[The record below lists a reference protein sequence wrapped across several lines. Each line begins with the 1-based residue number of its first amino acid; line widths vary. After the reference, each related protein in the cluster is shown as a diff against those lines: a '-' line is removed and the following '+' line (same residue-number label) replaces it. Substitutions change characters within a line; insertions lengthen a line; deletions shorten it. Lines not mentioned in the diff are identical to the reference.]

1 LAAALVLY
9 GAAVLLVGLFAARDA
24 SRSADAFLVGDRGFG
39 AFTTWAALSSTVIGG
54 STTLVL
60 AALVA
65 AKGLPALWLDLAG
78 ALGLLALGLFL
89 AVRVRA
95 TGATTIAEV
104 IGKTYG
110 LGVRKIA
117 AVLVILAEIVWFALL
132 TEATQVVIVSTT
144 SWAPTRVL
152 VLTAALFVTYTALGG
167 QRAVVRTDLL
177 QFGLMAL
184 GLLAIALPLAARS
197 LAAIPAPAAL
207 LSFPTG
213 PRFSWGD
220 AFALLVLVGLPHAVG
235 SDVWAKLLSARDARA
250 ARRAAIGA
258 SFSKLA
264 FGLATATIALAGV
277 ARGVGGPPAELFPRT
292 VLLLAGPAL
301 APLLL
306 VALVATMQS
315 SADSVLLSAAAATSN
330 DLLGPKGSV
339 GASRVAVVAYGG
351 LGLVVALALNDL
363 VETFRLGYTL
373 FASGLILPALVAF
386 LPRVRVDRRFA
397 GAAMLLGGGAAMLE
411 RFAHPVGVDPVIVGT
426 AVNALVLAMGLRR
439 PDAAEESERVRRE
452 DRGEPDS
459 R

>member
-1 LAAALVLY
+1 MAAALVLY
-9 GAAVLLVGLFAARDA
+9 GAAVLFVGLFAARDA
-24 SRSADAFLVGDRGFG
+24 SRSTDAFLVGDRGFG
-39 AFTTWAALSSTVIGG
+39 AFTAWAALSSTVIGG

-89 AVRVRA
+89 AARVRA

-104 IGKTYG
+104 IGRTYG
-110 LGVRKIA
+110 PGVRKIA
-117 AVLVILAEIVWFALL
+117 AFLVILAEIVWFALL
-132 TEATQVVIVSTT
+132 TEATQIVVVATT
-144 SWAPTRVL
+144 PWEPTRVL

-177 QFGLMAL
+177 QFALMVA
-184 GLLAIALPLAARS
+184 GLLAIALPLAVRS
-197 LAAIPAPAAL
+197 LAAVPAPAAL
-207 LSFPTG
+207 LTFPTG

-235 SDVWAKLLSARDARA
+235 SDVWSKLLSARDTRA
-250 ARRAAIGA
+250 ARRAALGA
-258 SFSKLA
+258 SLSKLV
-264 FGLATATIALAGV
+264 FGLATVTIALAGV

-330 DLLGPKGSV
+330 DLLGSKGGV
-339 GASRVAVVAYGG
+339 GASRIAVVAFGG
-351 LGLVVALALNDL
+351 FGLAVALAMRDL

-411 RFAHPVGVDPVIVGT
+411 RFFHPLGIDPVLAGT
-426 AVNALVLAMGLRR
+426 GVNALVLILGLRKAGGR
-439 PDAAEESERVRRE
+439 LKNA
-452 DRGEPDS
+452 
-459 R
+459 

>member
-1 LAAALVLY
+1 MAAALVLY
-9 GAAVLLVGLFAARDA
+9 GAAVLFVGLFAARDA
-24 SRSADAFLVGDRGFG
+24 SRSTDAFLVGDRGFG
-39 AFTTWAALSSTVIGG
+39 AFTAWAALSSTVIGG

-78 ALGLLALGLFL
+78 ALGLLVLGLFL
-89 AVRVRA
+89 AARVRA

-104 IGKTYG
+104 IGRTYG
-110 LGVRKIA
+110 PGVRKIA
-117 AVLVILAEIVWFALL
+117 AFLVILAEIVWFALL
-132 TEATQVVIVSTT
+132 TEATQIVVVATT
-144 SWAPTRVL
+144 PWEPTRVL

-177 QFGLMAL
+177 QFALMVA
-184 GLLAIALPLAARS
+184 GLLAIALPLAVRS
-197 LAAIPAPAAL
+197 LAAVPAPAAL
-207 LSFPTG
+207 LTFPTG

-235 SDVWAKLLSARDARA
+235 SDVWSKLLSARDTRA
-250 ARRAAIGA
+250 ARRAALGA
-258 SFSKLA
+258 SLSKLV
-264 FGLATATIALAGV
+264 FGFATVTIALAGV

-330 DLLGPKGSV
+330 DLLGSKGGV
-339 GASRVAVVAYGG
+339 GASRLAVVAFGG
-351 LGLVVALALNDL
+351 FGLAVALAMRDL

-411 RFAHPVGVDPVIVGT
+411 RFFHPLGIDPVLAGT
-426 AVNALVLAMGLRR
+426 GVNALILILGLRKAGGR
-439 PDAAEESERVRRE
+439 
-452 DRGEPDS
+452 
-459 R
+459 

>member
-1 LAAALVLY
+1 MAAALVLY
-9 GAAVLLVGLFAARDA
+9 GAAVLVVGLFAARDA
-24 SRSADAFLVGDRGFG
+24 SRSTDAFLVGDRGFG
-39 AFTTWAALSSTVIGG
+39 AFTAWAALSSTVIGG

-78 ALGLLALGLFL
+78 ALGLLVLGLFL
-89 AVRVRA
+89 AARVRA

-104 IGKTYG
+104 IGRTYG
-110 LGVRKIA
+110 PGVRKIA
-117 AVLVILAEIVWFALL
+117 AFLVILAEIVWFALL
-132 TEATQVVIVSTT
+132 TEATQIVVVATT
-144 SWAPTRVL
+144 PWEPTRVL

-177 QFGLMAL
+177 QFALMVA
-184 GLLAIALPLAARS
+184 GLLAIALPLAVRS
-197 LAAIPAPAAL
+197 LAAVPAPAAL
-207 LSFPTG
+207 LTFPTG

-235 SDVWAKLLSARDARA
+235 SDVWSKLLSARDTRA
-250 ARRAAIGA
+250 ARRAALGA
-258 SFSKLA
+258 SLSKLV
-264 FGLATATIALAGV
+264 FGLATVTIALAGV
-277 ARGVGGPPAELFPRT
+277 ARGVGGPAAELFPRT

-330 DLLGPKGSV
+330 DLLGSKGGV
-339 GASRVAVVAYGG
+339 GASRLAVVAFGG
-351 LGLVVALALNDL
+351 FGLAVALAMRDL

-411 RFAHPVGVDPVIVGT
+411 RFFHPLGIDPVLAGT
-426 AVNALVLAMGLRR
+426 GVNALVLILGLRKAGGR
-439 PDAAEESERVRRE
+439 LKNV
-452 DRGEPDS
+452 
-459 R
+459 